1 MRKLIVLMAVIAVGL
16 VACGSKESAKS
27 GLQNP
32 SNVTSNDGVGYKV
45 SAEDQVE
52 FIRVFEAYLAMGE
65 ERTDNV
71 LGFMKESGITTPQG
85 REDFK
90 RNRLHVDSLMHRFI
104 ALTKEGKYGT
114 LYALLE
120 KERMNIQR
128 SPGSTVENY
137 LDMTMIVRTLG
148 EQKYANNKTD
158 YYKMIVDWDEFAVTL
173 MGALKVLGKG
183 THPEYLNALVT
194 VAKEY
199 EEFEQVGKVLE
210 AWNDAADAAK
220 EEGANMKHIAI
231 MIHLSDLC
239 ERNGMKEN
247 ADSCLD
253 AVKNLP
259 EYGEVKKALAM
270 YNEDECLY
278 LLE

>member
-16 VACGSKESAKS
+16 VACGSKEGAKS

-32 SNVTSNDGVGYKV
+32 SNVAVNDGVDYKV
-45 SAEDQVE
+45 SAENQAE
-52 FIRVFEAYLAMGE
+52 FIRVFESYLAMGE
-65 ERTDNV
+65 ERVDNV

-85 REDFK
+85 REDYK
-90 RNRLHVDSLMHRFI
+90 RNRLHVDSLMHSFI

-148 EQKYANNKTD
+148 EQKFANNSED
-158 YYKMIVDWDEFAVTL
+158 FFKMIVHWDEFAVTL
-173 MGALKVLGKG
+173 MSALKTLGKG

-210 AWNDAADAAK
+210 VWKDAADAAK

-231 MIHLSDLC
+231 MIHLGDLC
-239 ERNGMKEN
+239 EQNGMKEM
-247 ADSCLD
+247 ADSCLNG
-253 AVKNLP
+253 VKNMP

-270 YNEDECLY
+270 YNEDECLC

>member
-27 GLQNP
+27 GMQVS
-32 SNVTSNDGVGYKV
+32 SNVAVNDGVNYKV
-45 SAEDQVE
+45 SAENQNE

-71 LGFMKESGITTPQG
+71 LGFMKESGITTPHG
-85 REDFK
+85 REDYK

-114 LYALLE
+114 LYALME

-128 SPGSTVENY
+128 SPGSTVDNY

-158 YYKMIVDWDEFAVTL
+158 YYKMIVHWDEFAVTL
-173 MGALKVLGKG
+173 MSALKALGKG

-210 AWNDAADAAK
+210 VWQEAADAAK

-239 ERNGMKEN
+239 EHNGMKEN
-247 ADSCLD
+247 ADSCLN
-253 AVKNLP
+253 AVKNMP
-259 EYGEVKKALAM
+259 EYGEVKKALDM